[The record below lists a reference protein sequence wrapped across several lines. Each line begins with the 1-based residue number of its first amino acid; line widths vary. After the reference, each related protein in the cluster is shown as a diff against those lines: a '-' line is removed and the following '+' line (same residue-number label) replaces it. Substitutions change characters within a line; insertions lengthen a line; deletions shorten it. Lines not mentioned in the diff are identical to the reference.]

1 MTAIAE
7 ELKKEERNLE
17 SIVNFIAIIEKY
29 LDIKELNKT
38 VLNEL
43 IDKIEVHEA
52 EKIDGK
58 RIQKVDIYYRFIGN
72 LN

>member
-1 MTAIAE
+1 MNLIKKYTVIDQLDAAI
-7 ELKKEERNLE
+7 
-17 SIVNFIAIIEKY
+17 
-29 LDIKELNKT
+29 
-38 VLNEL
+38 LNEL

-58 RIQKVDIYYRFIGN
+58 RVQKVDIYYRFIGN